1 MAHPIV
7 RGGLGCVGV
16 VLVAAGALSALWAF
30 DAFIDAPWAH
40 SIGGRPTLTGQ
51 WTGGLNAAGTPDG
64 SVSLEISADLDPS
77 AGESRRMYDN
87 TRLSGQPTLRGSA
100 VWCRKD
106 GTVTQY
112 KLGGFATHGGDPTI
126 TFTTV
131 AAPIRTGKQLNESR
145 GHWTGAALTLTASQR
160 LFTVGPGRSMTIQPL
175 SGDSVRMTLHPAPA
189 GTSNS
194 ACGPSSNG
202 GSK

>member
-7 RGGLGCVGV
+7 RGGLGCVGL
-16 VLVAAGALSALWAF
+16 VLFAAAALSAQWAF

-51 WTGGLNAAGTPDG
+51 WTGALDAAGAPDG
-64 SVSLEISADLDPS
+64 AVWLEIIRGSGAK
-77 AGESRRMYDN
+77 RRGVAQVYDDRPLN
-87 TRLSGQPTLRGSA
+87 GQPTLRGSA

-112 KLGGFATHGGDPTI
+112 KLSGFATHGGDPTI
-126 TFTTV
+126 TFTTT
-131 AAPIRTGKQLNESR
+131 AAPTRTGKELNESR
-145 GHWTGAALTLTASQR
+145 GHWTGTALTLAASQR
-160 LFTVGPGRSMTIQPL
+160 LFTVASGRSTTIQPL
-175 SGDSVRMTLHPAPA
+175 SGDSVRMTLHPASA